1 MAMNYI
7 GSISIL
13 DRGDAPA
20 QAVIDRNARS
30 LAQRM
35 SDETKDELQ
44 KVMSRVHNI
53 YSNMDTVDEV
63 YMGPSMEYL
72 NDLAE
77 LEEIL
82 KDEIKKRQYQQQVT
96 VFIVGY
102 SDVCHQKLRLLQ
114 QVNEF
119 FMENTKLIDE
129 EDWFPTTPDMDL
141 EEISNSVEDSLAHA
155 HALTN
160 RLGELNR
167 EMVDYVA
174 ALAEKKASSKGNG
187 TELKGKKKIE
197 KALNQAKEEVSGLS
211 EKLLALQKDLEEKE
225 EKVQNLFKQLDL
237 KTMEASKFKTAAELG
252 KQATEDME
260 VLQKEIAA
268 RDAKILAQR
277 QQLSRMEVELAQTNH
292 LKERTETKFS
302 QSDGERQQKIN
313 MLQKELDDERK
324 AHEETKTE
332 LTRLLDDQVQAMH
345 ASHREEVEDL
355 RKVHEDETKLLQVRH
370 SV

>member
-35 SDETKDELQ
+35 SDETKDELE
-44 KVMSRVHNI
+44 KVMTRVHNI
-53 YSNMDTVDEV
+53 YNNMDTVEEV
-63 YMGPSMEYL
+63 YMGGPSMEYL

-119 FMENTKLIDE
+119 FMENTKLIDQ

-141 EEISNSVEDSLAHA
+141 EEISNNVEDSLAHA

-174 ALAEKKASSKGNG
+174 ALAEKKASSKG
-187 TELKGKKKIE
+187 KKKIE

-211 EKLLALQKDLEEKE
+211 EKLLSLQKDLEDKE
-225 EKVQNLFKQLDL
+225 EKVQNLFKQLDT
-237 KTMEASKFKTAAELG
+237 KTMEANKYKTAAELG
-252 KQATEDME
+252 KVKKD
-260 VLQKEIAA
+260 KHI
-268 RDAKILAQR
+268 D
-277 QQLSRMEVELAQTNH
+277 
-292 LKERTETKFS
+292 
-302 QSDGERQQKIN
+302 
-313 MLQKELDDERK
+313 
-324 AHEETKTE
+324 
-332 LTRLLDDQVQAMH
+332 
-345 ASHREEVEDL
+345 
-355 RKVHEDETKLLQVRH
+355 
-370 SV
+370 

>member
-1 MAMNYI
+1 MNYI

-44 KVMSRVHNI
+44 KVMSRVHN
-53 YSNMDTVDEV
+53 
-63 YMGPSMEYL
+63 
-72 NDLAE
+72 AE

-174 ALAEKKASSKGNG
+174 ALAEKKASSKG
-187 TELKGKKKIE
+187 KKKIE
-197 KALNQAKEEVSGLS
+197 KALNLAKEEVSGLS
-211 EKLLALQKDLEEKE
+211 EKLLTLQKDLEEKE
-225 EKVQNLFKQLDL
+225 EKVQNLFKQLDV

-252 KQATEDME
+252 KQ
-260 VLQKEIAA
+260 
-268 RDAKILAQR
+268 KIIL
-277 QQLSRMEVELAQTNH
+277 
-292 LKERTETKFS
+292 
-302 QSDGERQQKIN
+302 
-313 MLQKELDDERK
+313 LQKELDDEKK
-324 AHEETKTE
+324 AHEETKAE
-332 LTRLLDDQVQAMH
+332 LTRLLDDQVQALH
-345 ASHREEVEDL
+345 ASHRVEVDSLTKQHGEETKTLQEELAAL
-355 RKVHEDETKLLQVRH
+355 RKELNQSQHELVTLRIQQNTDTPSDAPRYLDLDSEASQQASRQSSKQ
-370 SV
+370 

>member
-35 SDETKDELQ
+35 SDETKDELN
-44 KVMSRVHNI
+44 KVMTRVHNI
-53 YSNMDTVDEV
+53 YSAMDTVDEV

-119 FMENTKLIDE
+119 FMENNKLIDE

-174 ALAEKKASSKGNG
+174 ALAEKKASSKG
-187 TELKGKKKIE
+187 KKKIE
-197 KALNQAKEEVSGLS
+197 KALQQAKDE
-211 EKLLALQKDLEEKE
+211 
-225 EKVQNLFKQLDL
+225 
-237 KTMEASKFKTAAELG
+237 
-252 KQATEDME
+252 QATEDLE
-260 VLQKEIAA
+260 ILQKEINA

-277 QQLSRMEVELAQTNH
+277 QQLSRLEVELAQSNH

-302 QSDGERQQKIN
+302 QSDGERQQRIN
-313 MLQKELDDERK
+313 MLQKELDDEK
-324 AHEETKTE
+324 KEHEETKAN
-332 LTRLLDDQVQAMH
+332 L
-345 ASHREEVEDL
+345 
-355 RKVHEDETKLLQVRH
+355 TKLLDNQINAMHESHQQELDELKKEHVTETTALEMKWFVGSEQIKQQQRQK
-370 SV
+370 